1 MAIIGNVLSGNRS
14 GVKEQ
19 TLTLQYRLSNTSKAI
34 SNYQKSIKSS
44 DLRSSSAS
52 LSGIVSNTDR
62 DLSSYIDETYKKQNA
77 KLSEKTEKNE
87 DDHYAALDAELF
99 EAKINGI
106 LDRIYA
112 HKMDYEISLLLAMEK
127 KLYDAASNDD
137 LKNILNT
144 SYDSLANLQNKFA
157 NFSEAN

>member
-19 TLTLQYRLSNTSKAI
+19 ALTLQYRLSNTSKAI
-34 SNYQKSIKSS
+34 SNYQKNIKSS

-62 DLSSYIDETYKKQNA
+62 DLSSYIDETYKKEA
-77 KLSEKTEKNE
+77 KLGEKTTKSE
-87 DDHYAALDAELF
+87 DDHYAELDAELF

-127 KLYDAASNDD
+127 KLYDAASSED
-137 LKNILNT
+137 LKTILNT
-144 SYDSLANLQNKFA
+144 SYDSLANLQTKFA